1 MQLSPSNH
9 STSSTED
16 AADLKVE
23 TSPDDNK
30 PLDSP
35 SNVATASE
43 SSPKHGN
50 SSPTA
55 QSEDSTVTSPHPA
68 QTEGTYST
76 DLFRAFPKVCQKAKS
91 GVQLCQAVSA
101 FVVERAGLESNYAQA
116 LLKLAQSAKAEDWS
130 EQFTEC
136 WAAFQE
142 ATEHLAQERWAF
154 AQTMQTSIVPGAKA
168 FAAQQETQV
177 HRLVSEGTKVRWAQ
191 QQMISSMDKAKEKY
205 ERKCQEAIEITATMR
220 KSESGTSADVNSSSS
235 DSSDEVSTSKEL
247 TDKLAAGAG
256 QLLTKMWDTTSA
268 FGRSPLERQRSKL
281 YSSLEDVIAAEKH
294 YVQTV
299 EYTNAQRL
307 IFEREIKEN
316 LHAFQLTEEQR
327 LEYLRDVLMRMQKA
341 FIGMFSRSQQFV
353 ERMKASA
360 NKVDELVDIEKGF
373 QSLGSQEEVDVD
385 RADLSVNPF
394 YLRMT
399 HIQAMSDNGQRMVG
413 TINTVVTEFIASE
426 TRFSHSLR
434 KLLRMH
440 ENGGLALPTDLFG
453 TSSSMNFL
461 SDEGTTMANG
471 WMTVKDQVKLL
482 LEVHQ
487 EFRSLL
493 AEPVSL
499 SLATMK
505 SEYENVRVST
515 QEGFSK
521 LHASLCNEAAAH
533 KKLHHKLDTKAR
545 DFAMTFSYL
554 PGATPVATSSYGLDV
569 TQALMVLS
577 ANVRSFNEKERRS
590 EAKLRQLAEEIRQ
603 LQAQVTE
610 STKSLK
616 QTYQNYVQEIEV
628 FISTCMKNEKY
639 RLQVGKNSLQSLAK
653 AVEHML
659 QGGTSVGNKALIE
672 FEKIDPC
679 TDMAEF
685 IRINRQPYERT
696 KRIVPAYHGNDSLK
710 EAMREY
716 LASLG
721 APSSMNSENADKNP
735 RSPTSSIDQS
745 ASPPSS
751 ETNEKKSPRS
761 SVLLEQGDQAATKN
775 DGIADD
781 SLSGGDDSADSGSEQ
796 DEEFTEAQPLGVSD
810 FQKKFKLDSP
820 EQVVESFSCALYLSN
835 FPYHG
840 RLYLTRDRMCFSGW
854 RETVFVASF
863 SEISAMEKKYTALI
877 VPNAIEFT
885 VKGEK
890 VFFASF
896 VFRDECY
903 QSIQQLRSIKK
914 ETEELMSDPAKQPD
928 TESLDTDNKPAT
940 DSESRRRRSSM
951 DLAAVAP
958 SPESTSPDTTPA
970 EDSRPPSSLSSD
982 SVASPPTIP
991 DKDTLLSEY
1000 DLLLDEEVEFSV
1012 ETAFST
1018 LWVESDTFSR
1028 NVLEAAG
1035 ATNISLPAWE
1045 KKATSYTA
1053 VTTPDT
1059 FDGSRVVSYTHN
1071 KKYMVGPSVIPTTQ
1085 TQRYSYTPGSRL
1097 VVSTTTCVSD
1107 VPYCDYFRVEH
1118 RWVFSATKKRGVCLV
1133 QVGLRVQWSKS
1144 TWLKKQIESTTVTEA
1159 KDAIKAWFNAALDA
1173 TKEKAST
1180 GSSAGSPAPA
1190 TKHSEKQSESVACS
1204 AQEVPSKEPTKEVA
1218 AATSSPLQA
1227 DSTSTYGLPAQLHPA
1242 IQVAIIICALMF
1254 VFTMYRVCT
1263 AMNQM
1268 QELTRESLIQQRQQ
1282 QELLKELLER
1292 LGSTRER

>member
-577 ANVRSFNEKERRS
+577 ANHSNLPV
-590 EAKLRQLAEEIRQ
+590 
-603 LQAQVTE
+603 
-610 STKSLK
+610 
-616 QTYQNYVQEIEV
+616 
-628 FISTCMKNEKY
+628 
-639 RLQVGKNSLQSLAK
+639 
-653 AVEHML
+653 H
-659 QGGTSVGNKALIE
+659 
-672 FEKIDPC
+672 
-679 TDMAEF
+679 
-685 IRINRQPYERT
+685 
-696 KRIVPAYHGNDSLK
+696 AYYS
-710 EAMREY
+710 
-716 LASLG
+716 
-721 APSSMNSENADKNP
+721 
-735 RSPTSSIDQS
+735 
-745 ASPPSS
+745 
-751 ETNEKKSPRS
+751 
-761 SVLLEQGDQAATKN
+761 
-775 DGIADD
+775 
-781 SLSGGDDSADSGSEQ
+781 
-796 DEEFTEAQPLGVSD
+796 
-810 FQKKFKLDSP
+810 
-820 EQVVESFSCALYLSN
+820 
-835 FPYHG
+835 
-840 RLYLTRDRMCFSGW
+840 
-854 RETVFVASF
+854 
-863 SEISAMEKKYTALI
+863 
-877 VPNAIEFT
+877 
-885 VKGEK
+885 
-890 VFFASF
+890 
-896 VFRDECY
+896 DECY

-1118 RWVFSATKKRGVCLV
+1118 RWVFSATKKRGVCLA

-1144 TWLKKQIESTTVTEA
+1144 TWLKKQVCTIESTTVTEA

>member
-220 KSESGTSADVNSSSS
+220 KT
-235 DSSDEVSTSKEL
+235 
-247 TDKLAAGAG
+247 GAG

-434 KLLRMH
+434 
-440 ENGGLALPTDLFG
+440 
-453 TSSSMNFL
+453 
-461 SDEGTTMANG
+461 TTMANG

-639 RLQVGKNSLQSLAK
+639 RLQV
-653 AVEHML
+653 
-659 QGGTSVGNKALIE
+659 
-672 FEKIDPC
+672 
-679 TDMAEF
+679 EF

-970 EDSRPPSSLSSD
+970 EDSCPPSSLSSD

-1118 RWVFSATKKRGVCLV
+1118 RWVFSATKKRGVCLA

>member
-220 KSESGTSADVNSSSS
+220 KT
-235 DSSDEVSTSKEL
+235 
-247 TDKLAAGAG
+247 GAG

-434 KLLRMH
+434 
-440 ENGGLALPTDLFG
+440 
-453 TSSSMNFL
+453 
-461 SDEGTTMANG
+461 TTMANG

-1118 RWVFSATKKRGVCLV
+1118 RWVFSATKKRGVCLA

>member
-16 AADLKVE
+16 AADLMVE

-413 TINTVVTEFIASE
+413 TINAVVTEFIASE

-453 TSSSMNFL
+453 TSSSMNYL

-521 LHASLCNEAAAH
+521 LHASLCNEAGAH

-761 SVLLEQGDQAATKN
+761 SVLLERGDQAATKN

-835 FPYHG
+835 FPNLPVHAY
-840 RLYLTRDRMCFSGW
+840 YS
-854 RETVFVASF
+854 
-863 SEISAMEKKYTALI
+863 
-877 VPNAIEFT
+877 
-885 VKGEK
+885 
-890 VFFASF
+890 
-896 VFRDECY
+896 DECY
-903 QSIQQLRSIKK
+903 QSIQQLRSIKM

-940 DSESRRRRSSM
+940 DGESRRRRSSM

-1000 DLLLDEEVEFSV
+1000 DLLLDEEVEFSA

-1118 RWVFSATKKRGVCLV
+1118 RWVFSATKKRGVCLA

-1144 TWLKKQIESTTVTEA
+1144 TWLKKQVCSIESTTVTEA

-1227 DSTSTYGLPAQLHPA
+1227 ASTSTNGLPAQLHPA

-1254 VFTMYRVCT
+1254 VFTMYRVCA

>member
-220 KSESGTSADVNSSSS
+220 KT
-235 DSSDEVSTSKEL
+235 
-247 TDKLAAGAG
+247 GAG

-434 KLLRMH
+434 
-440 ENGGLALPTDLFG
+440 
-453 TSSSMNFL
+453 
-461 SDEGTTMANG
+461 TTMANG

-639 RLQVGKNSLQSLAK
+639 RLQV
-653 AVEHML
+653 
-659 QGGTSVGNKALIE
+659 
-672 FEKIDPC
+672 
-679 TDMAEF
+679 EF

-1118 RWVFSATKKRGVCLV
+1118 RWVFSATKKRGVCLA